1 MMNRQLSDEQL
12 LAQCRVEAF
21 RGPGPG
27 GQKRN
32 KTSSAIRLLHVQS
45 GITAN
50 AAESRSQ
57 ARNRQSALVR
67 LRHKLAI
74 YMRQNVDLSELP
86 DAKLIEVAKRSLE
99 YPAAMGK
106 VLDVLDHA
114 GWSVSEAAE
123 LLGISVGRLV
133 AFLRADAQLFAEVNR
148 QRKKKGFR
156 GLNSS

>member
-1 MMNRQLSDEQL
+1 
-12 LAQCRVEAF
+12 
-21 RGPGPG
+21 
-27 GQKRN
+27 
-32 KTSSAIRLLHVQS
+32 
-45 GITAN
+45 
-50 AAESRSQ
+50 
-57 ARNRQSALVR
+57 
-67 LRHKLAI
+67 
-74 YMRQNVDLSELP
+74 
-86 DAKLIEVAKRSLE
+86 
-99 YPAAMGK
+99 MGK